1 VVVGASGGAGGSGRR
16 IAGRVTWFVVNDIRY
31 AFRQI
36 AKNPSFTLI
45 AIFALALGIGA
56 NTAIF
61 SVVNAVLLRPLPYPD
76 SDKLIV
82 LREHSKTFER
92 GAVGYMNWLDWHAA
106 QRSFT
111 DVALVRREAFNFS
124 ISAGNGAPERVRGI
138 RASSGFLSVL
148 GLKPRIGR
156 DLTAAEDVSG
166 APNVALISENLW
178 HEYFGGSPGV
188 LGQRAMIDGLLREI
202 VGVFPRELQ
211 FGRNPDVVLPLS
223 EIVKEPGMQDR
234 DNHQGF
240 WALGRLKPGVTQAQ
254 AESDLNAIAIEL
266 EKKYPS
272 TNTGRRVTMRP
283 LFETT
288 VGDYRS
294 NLNLLV
300 GAVACVLL
308 IACANV
314 ANLQLARA
322 LARAREM
329 AVRAALGAS
338 RWAIARQ
345 LLVESTLLA
354 TIGAAVGI
362 LLTIWSLDAIL
373 ALTPPTVPRFHETR
387 VDWHALAFTALAA
400 LSAGILVGVWPAWRI
415 SRTASISL
423 ALHDVGN
430 RGSSD
435 GVSRQR
441 TRSGLV
447 ITQLALAIVLLAG
460 AGLTLKSFWQAQ
472 NAPLGFN
479 PHGIVNFPISLP
491 EAKYK
496 TDERKDAFW
505 TQLLHRV
512 QRISAVEAAAISA
525 NSPFDD
531 TEWDSYFHVTGT
543 PPIPPGEAPS
553 AEVSPV
559 SPDYFRVMGMPILR
573 GRSFGPEDLPGKKG
587 QSRSIIID
595 ESFAQKY
602 FAGKDPI
609 GQHIDDNE
617 SLDKNVPPMTIV
629 GVVPRTRNEAPGE
642 FNTEALHMV
651 EEYLCASQDPQSSN
665 NLHIR
670 TNLRDVGPLVAAV
683 KQEVQAI
690 DPDQPI
696 GQVSTMDASV
706 ASSLA
711 TRRLTM
717 VLLSAFA
724 LLALVLASVGLYG
737 VMALT
742 VTQRT
747 RELGIRMALG
757 AARGH
762 VFRLVLSQGAAL
774 VSVGIALGLIG
785 TIATSRALRSLLYGV
800 GAIDV
805 PAFALAIIAL
815 ALVALLACFLPAHR
829 ATRVDPVVA
838 LRTE

>member
-1 VVVGASGGAGGSGRR
+1 MLEDLR
-16 IAGRVTWFVVNDIRY
+16 F
-31 AFRQI
+31 AFRQLV
-36 AKNPSFTLI
+36 KNPGFTLI

-76 SDKLIV
+76 SDQLIV
-82 LREHSKTFER
+82 VRERSNAFER
-92 GAVGYMNWLDWHAA
+92 GAVGYMNWLDWHAG

-111 DVALVRREAFNFS
+111 DLALVRRENFNLS
-124 ISAGNGAPERVRGI
+124 TGAGGAPERIRGV

-156 DLTAAEDVSG
+156 DLTAAEDVDG

-178 HEYFGGSPGV
+178 RKHFAGSPDV
-188 LGQRAMIDGLLREI
+188 LGQRALIDGLEREI
-202 VGVFPRELQ
+202 VGVFPAELQ
-211 FGRNPDVVLPLS
+211 FGRKPDVLIPLS
-223 EIVKEPGMQDR
+223 EIVKDPGMLSR

-240 WALGRLKPGVTQAQ
+240 WALGRLKPGVTNAQ
-254 AESDLNAIAIEL
+254 ANGDLNAIAIQL
-266 EKKYPS
+266 EKKYPD

-283 LFETT
+283 LFETA
-288 VGDYRS
+288 VGDYRAS
-294 NLNLLV
+294 LNLLLA
-300 GAVACVLL
+300 AVACVLL

-322 LARAREM
+322 LARSKEM

-338 RWAIARQ
+338 PWTIARQ
-345 LLVESTLLA
+345 LLVESTLIA
-354 TIGAAVGI
+354 IIGAIAGA
-362 LLTIWSLDAIL
+362 LLTVWSLDAIL
-373 ALTPPTVPRFHETR
+373 ALTPPTVPRFREAKIDISVLTFTTFI
-387 VDWHALAFTALAA
+387 ALG
-400 LSAGILVGVWPAWRI
+400 AGILVGVWPAWRI
-415 SRTASISL
+415 SHTASLSV
-423 ALHDVGN
+423 ALHEIGG

-435 GVSRQR
+435 GAGRQR
-441 TRSGLV
+441 MRSGLV
-447 ITQLALAIVLLAG
+447 ITQVALAIVLLAG
-460 AGLTLKSFWQAQ
+460 AGLTLKSFWHAQ

-479 PHGIVNFPISLP
+479 PHGIVTFPISLP
-491 EAKYK
+491 DAKYK
-496 TDERKDAFW
+496 KDDQKDAFW
-505 TQLLHRV
+505 TRLLE
-512 QRISAVEAAAISA
+512 RIQNIPGVEAAAISA

-531 TEWDSYFHVTGT
+531 NEWDSGFHVTGT
-543 PPIPPGEAPS
+543 PPIPLGQKPP

-573 GRSFGPEDLPGKKG
+573 GRAFGPEDLPGEKG
-587 QSRSIIID
+587 HSRSIIID
-595 ESFAQKY
+595 ESFARKY

-617 SLDKNVPPMTIV
+617 TLDEKAPPMTIV

-642 FNTEALHMV
+642 DNSEKLQMV
-651 EEYLCASQDPQSSN
+651 EEYLLASQDPQSAN

-670 TNLRDVGPLVAAV
+670 TRLTDIGPLVAAV
-683 KQEVQAI
+683 KREVQAL

-696 GQVSTMDASV
+696 GQIATMDEAV

-717 VLLSAFA
+717 VLLGTFAF
-724 LLALVLASVGLYG
+724 LALVLASVGLYG

-757 AARGH
+757 AARTSI
-762 VFRLVLSQGAAL
+762 FRLVLRHGISL
-774 VSVGIALGLIG
+774 VGVGIIIGLLG
-785 TIATSRALRSLLYGV
+785 AVAVRRALMSLLYNV
-800 GAIDV
+800 GALDSDAVITAIISLTAVALIACCV
-805 PAFALAIIAL
+805 PAR
-815 ALVALLACFLPAHR
+815 R
-829 ATRVDPVVA
+829 ATRVDPIVA